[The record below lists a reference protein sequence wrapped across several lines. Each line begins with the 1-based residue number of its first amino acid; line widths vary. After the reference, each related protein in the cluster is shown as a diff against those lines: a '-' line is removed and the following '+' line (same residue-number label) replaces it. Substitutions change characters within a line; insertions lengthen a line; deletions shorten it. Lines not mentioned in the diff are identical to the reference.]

1 MKKIV
6 EFVLKIILGFLIF
19 SLGIC
24 GAVIIAI
31 PIGFLVK
38 KAECII
44 LLILIV
50 WFLRIMWCIGSAAV
64 EVIKRAKGEEEK

>member
-6 EFVLKIILGFLIF
+6 ESIFKMIVGFLLF

-24 GAVIIAI
+24 GVVIIAI
-31 PIGFLVK
+31 PIVFLVK

-50 WFLRIMWCIGSAAV
+50 CFLRIVWCIGSAAV
-64 EVIKRAKGEEEK
+64 EIIKRAKGEE

>member
-6 EFVLKIILGFLIF
+6 ESIFLMIVGFLLF

-50 WFLRIMWCIGSAAV
+50 WFLRIMWCLGSAAV
-64 EVIKRAKGEEEK
+64 EVIKKAKGEEQK

>member
-6 EFVLKIILGFLIF
+6 EFVLKVILGFLLF

-24 GAVIIAI
+24 GAVILAI

-38 KAECII
+38 KAENII

-50 WFLRIMWCIGSAAV
+50 WFLRIMWCLGSAAV
-64 EVIKRAKGEEEK
+64 EVMKRAKGEEQK